1 MLPTSHQPARI
12 YASAKTHKFSSVDAV
27 NINDLKFRPIID
39 QTDTMIYNTAK
50 VISDYLKP
58 LCKNK

>member
-1 MLPTSHQPARI
+1 MLPTSHQPARV
-12 YASAKTHKFSSVDAV
+12 YASAKTLKFSSVYGV

-39 QTDTMIYNTAK
+39 QTGTVTYNAAK
-50 VISDYLKP
+50 VISYYLKP